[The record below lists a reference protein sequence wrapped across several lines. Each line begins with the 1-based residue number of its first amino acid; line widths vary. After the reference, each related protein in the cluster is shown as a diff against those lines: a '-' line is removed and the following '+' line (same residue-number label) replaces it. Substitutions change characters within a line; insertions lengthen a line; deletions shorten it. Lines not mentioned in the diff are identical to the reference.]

1 MLGRPVG
8 IPRPAG
14 LLIAGDEPQRYG
26 ARAQPVSRYGECLR
40 RVAGWEAGFPSFRRD
55 EAGGIAIDVFPRGGG
70 AWILAFAR
78 MTKWRGPRPLDRC
91 RGRAPALHIT
101 VSLQQYGGDPAGGF
115 GEVLD
120 LVRLEGPAE
129 DGALA
134 VGEPFLEDLVATEF
148 VGPDGGGDDGVAGVA
163 SPLPRPGRF
172 AHRPYRV
179 VGGWLGTSPSVT
191 LSYGASLAGSL
202 QSGGQSS
209 GGRRWD
215 HGAIS
220 SNAAEARRTVASSNR
235 LPTIWRPTGSPL
247 SVNPHGMVAAGW
259 PVRLNG

>member
-1 MLGRPVG
+1 MTNWGRWS
-8 IPRPAG
+8 
-14 LLIAGDEPQRYG
+14 DE
-26 ARAQPVSRYGECLR
+26 ARAP
-40 RVAGWEAGFPSFRRD
+40 A
-55 EAGGIAIDVFPRGGG
+55 RG
-70 AWILAFAR
+70 
-78 MTKWRGPRPLDRC
+78 

-120 LVRLEGPAE
+120 LVWLEGPAE

-134 VGEPFLEDLVATEF
+134 VGEPLLEDLVTAEI

-179 VGGWLGTSPSVT
+179 VGGWLGTSPSAT
-191 LSYGASLAGSL
+191 LSYCASLAGSL

-215 HGAIS
+215 QGAIS